1 MALGSTN
8 TGGDNPRKVQFSK
21 DTKPAATHFDMLGK
35 STSLMYFV
43 KGVAN
48 LLYTI
53 VYWLIF
59 KCISAF

>member
-21 DTKPAATHFDMLGK
+21 DTKPAATHFDRLGK

-48 LLYTI
+48 SRYSI
-53 VYWLIF
+53 VD
-59 KCISAF
+59 

>member
-8 TGGDNPRKVQFSK
+8 TGGENPRKVQFSK
-21 DTKPAATHFDMLGK
+21 DTKPAATHFDRLGK

-48 LLYTI
+48 SRYLI
-53 VYWLIF
+53 VD
-59 KCISAF
+59 